1 MVSGTYWTSRVRN
14 EFPVSVCL
22 LTHLRPGS
30 SSSIEIEK
38 GKNEIKQDPNNQ
50 MFTVAVP
57 NGRVDRTPDMVLR
70 VPLPSKIW
78 LLLTVDLTLS
88 LRLK

>member
-1 MVSGTYWTSRVRN
+1 
-14 EFPVSVCL
+14 
-22 LTHLRPGS
+22 
-30 SSSIEIEK
+30 
-38 GKNEIKQDPNNQ
+38 